1 MPNWD
6 NVYVPLDKL
15 KAYLLS
21 ETHAIGKSK
30 AAFFKSLGFTQKN
43 PVVLERRLVEI
54 AQQNPVQ
61 EKISTKFGTKYVIEV
76 ICTMKVT
83 V

>member
-21 ETHAIGKSK
+21 ETHAIGK
-30 AAFFKSLGFTQKN
+30 
-43 PVVLERRLVEI
+43 LVEI